1 MDISMVPDS
10 DVRDKL
16 WELLP
21 AGPRRAL
28 AQAAASEFGKRGYHA
43 TTTRHIAEHVG
54 MSPAGLYVHY
64 ASKAELLFTISRIG
78 HESVLN
84 ECLASIEGVSVPRDR
99 VHILVRTFTIWHA
112 VHHMLARVIQYEL
125 RSLDPEHYDIIAAI
139 RRRTEAFAADELRPL
154 MSDPESLRIHTMAVL
169 SLGID
174 TARWYNPG
182 KSPAP
187 AELGESYADLV
198 LQMLRS

>member
-1 MDISMVPDS
+1 MDISIAPVVSAD
-10 DVRDKL
+10 L
-16 WELLP
+16 WEMLP
-21 AGPRRAL
+21 AGPRREL
-28 AQAAASEFGKRGYHA
+28 ARAAASEFGKRGYHA

-84 ECLASIEGVSVPRDR
+84 ESLNSIEGISTPRQR
-99 VHILVRTFTIWHA
+99 VHTLVRTFTIWHA
-112 VHHMLARVIQYEL
+112 VNYMLARVIQYEL
-125 RSLDPEHYDIIAAI
+125 RALEPEHYKIIAAI

-154 MSDPESLRIHTMAVL
+154 VSDPARLQIHTVGVL

-174 TARWYNPG
+174 TARWYNPVS
-182 KSPAP
+182 SPAP
-187 AELGESYADLV
+187 EELGEAYADLV
-198 LQMLRS
+198 LQMLRK